1 VQTRNDKEKA
11 ITMNELGEIRP
22 SQLIFSF
29 GVGALLDLPNMSAL
43 VMGLDDWD
51 TTYCREITEERLLA
65 ALQRRVGGQLA
76 RLYLPPISS
85 EDMLPN
91 PAAPA
96 VGVPVT
102 PFPRWL
108 RCPMCHTLATVDSG
122 VFQLQQDRYR
132 PERTKFVH
140 TGCTKADNP
149 PALTV
154 RFLLACRE
162 GHLTDF
168 PWIEYVHAGVVSCKP
183 ARLTMEERGV
193 SGDAS
198 DILIKCLECGKFKNM
213 SEAFDPDIFG
223 RFHCP
228 GHHPHLRMI
237 DQQGCQ
243 EDARPILLGASNAW
257 FPLVM
262 SALSIPRTTDRLTR
276 LVEERW
282 ADLRDIPSLDVTRY
296 ATAPSRM
303 PVFVEFTAENIWE
316 AIQAKRQRDSQPT
329 GAEAQDLKTPEWEV
343 LSQADP
349 AAQTSDLKL
358 RRVDPPLGFER
369 YFESTVVVERIRE
382 VRALMGF
389 TRIESNGDFAEAEMS
404 DERRRTPLSRQ
415 SPKWL
420 PASEVSGEG
429 LFIRLKEDV
438 LTAWEG
444 KTAVRDL
451 EREFFESHRR
461 WRQMRRIEPDHEGF
475 PGIRYILLHSLAHA
489 LMRQIAMDCGYTAA
503 SIRERLY
510 CKRPND
516 ANGPMAG
523 MLLYTAAADS
533 EGTLGGLITLG
544 ETVSLGRHLRQALET
559 LRLCA
564 SDPLC
569 AEQRPSADG
578 RGIHAACCHACLF
591 APETS
596 CERGN
601 RYLDRGT
608 LVAIFAERGTEF
620 FDL

>member
-1 VQTRNDKEKA
+1 
-11 ITMNELGEIRP
+11 
-22 SQLIFSF
+22 
-29 GVGALLDLPNMSAL
+29 MSAL

-51 TTYCREITEERLLA
+51 TTYCREIMEERLLA
-65 ALQRRVGGQLA
+65 ALQRRVGDQLV

-91 PAAPA
+91 PATPA

-168 PWIEYVHAGVVSCKP
+168 PWIEYVHAGVTPCKP
-183 ARLTMEERGV
+183 ARLTMEEQGV
-193 SGDAS
+193 SEDAS
-198 DILIKCLECGKFKNM
+198 DVWVKCLECGRPRNM
-213 SEAFDPDIFG
+213 GEAFDRDKFG
-223 RFHCP
+223 PFHCP
-228 GHHPHLRMI
+228 GHHPHLRTI
-237 DQQGCQ
+237 DQQECS
-243 EDARPILLGASNAW
+243 EEARPILLGASNAW

-262 SALSIPRTTDRLTR
+262 SALSIPRATDRLMR

-282 ADLRDIPSLDVTRY
+282 PDLRDVSSLDVTRY

-303 PVFVEFTAENIWE
+303 PVFAGFTAEQIWE
-316 AIQAKRQRDSQPT
+316 TIQAKRQRDSQPA
-329 GAEAQDLKTPEWEV
+329 GSEEEDLKTPEWEV
-343 LSQADP
+343 LSRAEP
-349 AAQTSDLKL
+349 ASQTPDLSL
-358 RRVDPPLGFER
+358 RLVDPPMGFEQ
-369 YFESTVVVERIRE
+369 YFEGTVIVERIRE

-404 DERRRTPLSRQ
+404 DERRQTPLSRQ
-415 SPKWL
+415 NPTWL
-420 PASEVSGEG
+420 PASEVRGEG
-429 LFIRLKEDV
+429 LFIRLKEEV

-444 KTAVRDL
+444 KPRVRDL
-451 EREFFESHRR
+451 ECKFHESHRH
-461 WRQMRRIEPDHEGF
+461 WRQLRRIESNHEGF

-510 CKRPND
+510 CKKPDN

-523 MLLYTAAADS
+523 MLIYTAASDS

-544 ETVSLGRHLRQALET
+544 EPISLGRHLQQALET

-569 AEQRPSADG
+569 AEQRPSTDG

-591 APETS
+591 SPETS

-608 LVAIFAERGTEF
+608 LIATFAERETEF
-620 FDL
+620 FDLR

>member
-1 VQTRNDKEKA
+1 
-11 ITMNELGEIRP
+11 MNELGEIRP

-29 GVGALLDLPNMSAL
+29 GVGALLDLPNMSVL

-51 TTYCREITEERLLA
+51 TTYCREILEDRLLA
-65 ALQRRVGGQLA
+65 ALQRRVGGQLV

-85 EDMLPN
+85 EDVQPN

-108 RCPMCHTLATVDSG
+108 RCPVCHTLATVDSG

-132 PERTKFVH
+132 PDRTRFVH
-140 TGCTKADNP
+140 TGCTKVDNP

-168 PWIEYVHAGVVSCKP
+168 PWIEYVHAGVVPCKP
-183 ARLTMEERGV
+183 ARLTLEEHGV

-198 DILIKCLECGKFKNM
+198 DIWVRCLECGKPRNM
-213 SEAFDPDIFG
+213 AEAFDPDTFG

-228 GHHPHLRMI
+228 GHHPHLRTI
-237 DQQGCQ
+237 DKQGCQ

-262 SALSIPRTTDRLTR
+262 SALSIPRTTDKLTR

-296 ATAPSRM
+296 AAAPSRM
-303 PVFVEFTAENIWE
+303 PVFAEFTAEQIWE

-329 GAEAQDLKTPEWEV
+329 GSEAEDLKTPEWEV

-349 AAQTSDLKL
+349 ASQTADLKL
-358 RRVDPPLGFER
+358 RRVDPPMGFER
-369 YFESTVVVERIRE
+369 YFESTVIVERIRE

-404 DERRRTPLSRQ
+404 DERRQTPLSRQ
-415 SPKWL
+415 SPTWL
-420 PASEVSGEG
+420 PASEVHGEG
-429 LFIRLKEDV
+429 LFIRLKEEV
-438 LTAWEG
+438 LTTWEG
-444 KTAVRDL
+444 KSEVRDL
-451 EREFFESHRR
+451 EREFLESHRH

-510 CKRPND
+510 CKRPDD

-523 MLLYTAAADS
+523 MLLYTAASDS
-533 EGTLGGLITLG
+533 EGTLGGLTTLG
-544 ETVSLGRHLRQALET
+544 EPVSLGRHLRQALET

-569 AEQRPSADG
+569 AEQRPSTDG

-591 APETS
+591 ASETS

-601 RYLDRGT
+601 RYLDRGNLIAT
-608 LVAIFAERGTEF
+608 FAERGTEF

>member
-1 VQTRNDKEKA
+1 
-11 ITMNELGEIRP
+11 
-22 SQLIFSF
+22 
-29 GVGALLDLPNMSAL
+29 MSVL

-51 TTYCREITEERLLA
+51 TTYCREISEDRLLA
-65 ALQRRVGGQLA
+65 ALQRHVGGQLT

-85 EDMLPN
+85 EEMQPN
-91 PAAPA
+91 PAATA

-102 PFPRWL
+102 PFPRWV
-108 RCPMCHTLATVDSG
+108 RCPVCHTLAMVDSG
-122 VFQLQQDRYR
+122 VFQLKQDRYR
-132 PERTKFVH
+132 PDRTKFVH
-140 TGCTKADNP
+140 TGCTKSKIENP
-149 PALTV
+149 TALSV

-168 PWIEYVHAGVVSCKP
+168 PWIEYVHAGVVPCKP
-183 ARLTMEERGV
+183 SRLTLEEHGV

-198 DILIKCLECGKFKNM
+198 DIWVKCLECGSGRNM
-213 SEAFDPDIFG
+213 AEAFDRDVFG
-223 RFHCP
+223 KFNCP
-228 GHHPHLRMI
+228 GHHPHLRLV
-237 DQQGCQ
+237 DPNGCQ

-262 SALSIPRTTDRLTR
+262 SALSIPRTTDKLTR

-282 ADLRDIPSLDVTRY
+282 TDLRDIPSLDVVRY

-303 PVFVEFTAENIWE
+303 PVFVEFKTEQIWE
-316 AIQAKRQRDSQPT
+316 AIQVKRLRDSQPP
-329 GAEAQDLKTPEWEV
+329 GSEAEDLKTPEWEV

-349 AAQTSDLKL
+349 AFQTADLKL
-358 RRVDPPLGFER
+358 LRVDPPMGFER

-404 DERRRTPLSRQ
+404 DDRRRTPLSRN
-415 SPKWL
+415 SPTWL
-420 PASEVSGEG
+420 PASEVRGEG
-429 LFIRLKEDV
+429 LFIRLKEDALAV
-438 LTAWEG
+438 WEG
-444 KTAVRDL
+444 KSEVCDL
-451 EREFFESHRR
+451 EREFLESHRI
-461 WRQMRRIEPDHEGF
+461 WRRMRRITPDHEGF

-510 CKRPND
+510 CKRPED

-523 MLLYTAAADS
+523 MLLYTAASDS
-533 EGTLGGLITLG
+533 EGTLGGLISLG
-544 ETVSLGRHLRQALET
+544 EPLPLGRHLQQALET

-569 AEQRPSADG
+569 SEQHPSTDG

-601 RYLDRGT
+601 RYLDRGVLT
-608 LVAIFAERGTEF
+608 TTFAERGTEF
-620 FDL
+620 LKL

>member
-1 VQTRNDKEKA
+1 
-11 ITMNELGEIRP
+11 MNELGEIRP

-578 RGIHAACCHACLF
+578 RGIYAACCHACLF

>member
-1 VQTRNDKEKA
+1 
-11 ITMNELGEIRP
+11 MNELGEIRP

-29 GVGALLDLPNMSAL
+29 GIGALLDLPNMSVL

-51 TTYCREITEERLLA
+51 TTYCREISEDRLLA
-65 ALQRRVGGQLA
+65 ALQRRVGGQLF
-76 RLYLPPISS
+76 RLCLPPISS
-85 EDMLPN
+85 EDMQPN

-132 PERTKFVH
+132 PERTRFVH
-140 TGCTKADNP
+140 TGCTKTDNP

-168 PWIEYVHAGVVSCKP
+168 PWIEYVHAGVVPCKP
-183 ARLTMEERGV
+183 ARLTMEEHGV
-193 SGDAS
+193 SGDTS
-198 DILIKCLECGKFKNM
+198 DIWVRCLECGKSRNM
-213 SEAFDPDIFG
+213 AEAFDSETFG

-228 GHHPHLRMI
+228 GHHPHLRTI
-237 DQQGCQ
+237 DKQGCQ

-262 SALSIPRTTDRLTR
+262 SALSIPRTTDKLTR
-276 LVEERW
+276 LVAERW
-282 ADLRDIPSLDVTRY
+282 GDLRDVPSLDVTRY
-296 ATAPSRM
+296 VTAPSRM
-303 PVFVEFTAENIWE
+303 PIFAGFTAEQVWE
-316 AIQAKRQRDSQPT
+316 AIQAKRQQDSQPA
-329 GAEAQDLKTPEWEV
+329 GSEAQDLKTPEWEV
-343 LSQADP
+343 LSHADP
-349 AAQTSDLKL
+349 TSQTADLKL
-358 RRVDPPLGFER
+358 RQVDPPMGFER
-369 YFESTVVVERIRE
+369 YFESTVIVERIRE
-382 VRALMGF
+382 VRALLGF

-415 SPKWL
+415 SPTWL
-420 PASEVSGEG
+420 PASEVRGEG
-429 LFIRLKEDV
+429 LFIRLKEEA

-444 KTAVRDL
+444 KSEVRDL
-451 EREFFESHRR
+451 EREFLGSHRL

-510 CKRPND
+510 CKRSDD

-523 MLLYTAAADS
+523 MLLYTAASDS

-544 ETVSLGRHLRQALET
+544 EPVSLGRHLQQALET

-569 AEQRPSADG
+569 AEQRPSTDG

-601 RYLDRGT
+601 RYLDRGNLIAT
-608 LVAIFAERGTEF
+608 FAERGTQF

>member
-1 VQTRNDKEKA
+1 
-11 ITMNELGEIRP
+11 MNELGEIRP

-29 GVGALLDLPNMSAL
+29 GVGALLDLPNMSVL

-51 TTYCREITEERLLA
+51 TTYCREISEDRLLA

-85 EDMLPN
+85 EDVQPN

-108 RCPMCHTLATVDSG
+108 RCPICHTLATVDSG
-122 VFQLQQDRYR
+122 VFQLHQDRYR
-132 PERTKFVH
+132 PDRTRFVH

-149 PALTV
+149 PTLTV

-168 PWIEYVHAGVVSCKP
+168 PWIEYVHAGVVPCKP
-183 ARLTMEERGV
+183 ARLTLEEHGV

-198 DILIKCLECGKFKNM
+198 DIWVKCLECGKQENM
-213 SEAFDPDIFG
+213 AKAFDRETFG
-223 RFHCP
+223 PFHCP
-228 GHHPHLRMI
+228 GHHPHLRTI
-237 DQQGCQ
+237 DQQGCR

-262 SALSIPRTTDRLTR
+262 SALSIPRTTDKLAR

-282 ADLRDIPSLDVTRY
+282 GDLRDIPSLDVVRY

-303 PVFVEFTAENIWE
+303 PVFVEFKAEHIWE
-316 AIQAKRQRDSQPT
+316 AIQAKRQRDSQPA
-329 GAEAQDLKTPEWEV
+329 GSEAEDLKTPEWEV
-343 LSQADP
+343 LSQADQ
-349 AAQTSDLKL
+349 ASQTADLKL
-358 RRVDPPLGFER
+358 RRVDPPMRFER
-369 YFESTVVVERIRE
+369 YFESTVIVELIRE
-382 VRALMGF
+382 VRALLGF

-404 DERRRTPLSRQ
+404 DERRQTSLSRQ
-415 SPKWL
+415 SPTWL
-420 PASEVSGEG
+420 PTSEVRGEG
-429 LFIRLKEDV
+429 LFIRLKEEA

-444 KTAVRDL
+444 KSEVRDL
-451 EREFFESHRR
+451 ERAFLESHRA
-461 WRQMRRIEPDHEGF
+461 WRRMRRIEPDHEGF

-489 LMRQIAMDCGYTAA
+489 LMREIAMDCGYTAA

-510 CKRPND
+510 CKRPDD

-523 MLLYTAAADS
+523 MLLYTAATDS

-544 ETVSLGRHLRQALET
+544 EPVSLGRHLRQALET

-569 AEQRPSADG
+569 AEQRPSTDG

-591 APETS
+591 ASETS

-601 RYLDRGT
+601 RYLDRGNLIAT
-608 LVAIFAERGTEF
+608 FAERGTEF

>member
-1 VQTRNDKEKA
+1 
-11 ITMNELGEIRP
+11 MNELGEIRP